1 MCQVE
6 KMRTGRPKAEL
17 ILTPEEEEKLQLM
30 SNRPKTDQRSALR
43 ARIVLGCAEGL
54 SNQEV
59 AESCGVTGATVS
71 KWRGRFVAQR
81 IEGLT
86 DAPRPGQ
93 PRKITDAQVEMVV
106 TKTLESKP
114 KNATHWSTRSMAKA
128 SGLNQTSIGRIW
140 RTFGLKPHLKENFKL
155 STDPQFVEK
164 VRDIV
169 GLYLNPPEK
178 TRAVV
183 YCLDEKSQIQAL
195 DRTQPILPMGPG
207 RPEQHTHDY
216 YRHGTISL
224 FAALEVATGRVI
236 ASLHQRHRHQEFLRF
251 LKKIDAE
258 VPAHLDVHLVLDNYA
273 THKTPKVAAWFAK
286 HPRYHLH
293 FTPTS
298 SSWLNQIER
307 WFGKMTQQRL
317 VRDAFK
323 SVDSLIKAI
332 LEYIEN
338 NNEDPKPFVW
348 TATADL
354 ILDKIKLH
362 CQRINDSGVASEL
375 AETQN
380 PQ

>member
-1 MCQVE
+1 
-6 KMRTGRPKAEL
+6 MRTGRPKAEL
-17 ILTPEEEEKLQLM
+17 ILSPEEEEKLELM
-30 SNRPKTDQRSALR
+30 ANRPKTDQRSALR
-43 ARIVLGCAEGL
+43 ARIVLGCAQGFT
-54 SNQEV
+54 NQEV
-59 AESCGVTGATVS
+59 AENCGVTGATVS
-71 KWRGRFVAQR
+71 KWRQRFVALR

-169 GLYLNPPEK
+169 GVYINPPEK

-183 YCLDEKSQIQAL
+183 LCVDEKSQIQAL

-224 FAALEVATGRVI
+224 FAALDVATGRVI
-236 ASLHQRHRHQEFLRF
+236 ASLHKRHRHQEFLKF

-258 VPAHLDVHLVLDNYA
+258 VPAHLDIHLVLDNYA
-273 THKTPKVAAWFAK
+273 THKTPQVAEWFAK

-332 LEYIEN
+332 LEYIEH
-338 NNEDPKPFVW
+338 NNENPKPFIW

-354 ILDKIKLH
+354 ILDKVKRH
-362 CQRINDSGVASEL
+362 CQRINDSGVA
-375 AETQN
+375 A
-380 PQ
+380 

>member
-1 MCQVE
+1 M
-6 KMRTGRPKAEL
+6 A
-17 ILTPEEEEKLQLM
+17 
-30 SNRPKTDQRSALR
+30 NRPKTDQRSALR

-54 SNQEV
+54 TNQEV
-59 AESCGVTGATVS
+59 AENCGVTGATVS
-71 KWRGRFVAQR
+71 KWRGRFVAGR

-183 YCLDEKSQIQAL
+183 LCVDEKSQIQAL

-216 YRHGTISL
+216 YRNGTISL
-224 FAALEVATGRVI
+224 FAALDVATGRVI
-236 ASLHQRHRHQEFLRF
+236 ASLNPRHRHQEFLRF

-323 SVDSLIKAI
+323 SVDSLVKAI
-332 LEYIEN
+332 LDYIEN
-338 NNEDPKPFVW
+338 NNADPKPFIW

-354 ILDKIKLH
+354 ILDKVKLH
-362 CQRINDSGVASEL
+362 CQRINDSGVTSEL

-380 PQ
+380 PE